1 MLARMTSTTTRA
13 TMMAL
18 LAAVALG
25 AGCGG
30 EKDEGAGKG
39 GGGKAGGKVASC
51 NVPSMGTC
59 REYRDGNLALGDDML
74 KRLCTGSDS
83 ATFTSSP
90 CPTDKLVA
98 SCTKKEGKDY
108 YYEAYPLPLADTEAD
123 CKRNEGT
130 FATVK

>member
-30 EKDEGAGKG
+30 KKEDGKG
-39 GGGKAGGKVASC
+39 GGAKAGGKVASC
-51 NVPSMGTC
+51 DVPSMGTC

-74 KRLCTGSDS
+74 KRLCTGSES
-83 ATFTSSP
+83 ASFTSTP

-98 SCTKKEGKDY
+98 TCTKKEGKDFY
-108 YYEAYPLPLADTEAD
+108 YAAYPLPLADTEAD
-123 CKRNEGT
+123 CKRNDGT